1 MSNYKFCFLFGPGS
15 CGINLFLSLLDHNRE
30 VLAFPFTMKLYSLFD
45 KDTYKNNTK
54 YFIKIIEDRTRFK
67 YLKNGLIDPSLSIKE
82 DCSQYNHDIF
92 CKEFERLTFQ
102 KKTILRKE
110 LIEYIYLSYAA
121 AIKKELSNIKYFL
134 IDGTY
139 RDFLDEIN
147 SDFKKYKSFFLLRDP
162 REQLLSLLKLHHSR
176 NHSLYIR
183 KKNYLTHTILRQ
195 KENYN
200 LLEKLQNQN
209 YEHQLIKFED
219 LKKDPIKT
227 IWNVANFLNIN
238 FSEELK
244 KPTLF
249 GNLRAFES
257 SFSNKSISGMGEDNT
272 NRLKKH
278 FNKYQIIQSEFIFSY
293 YIKKFNY
300 LPIKYGKN
308 LLTKILIFV
317 QPFKY
322 EILPSLDI
330 FRRDQDLKG
339 YKNNFFYKLS
349 KFIFFFSQNIFYYFF
364 HRYINLSY
372 IKIFSKQK

>member
-1 MSNYKFCFLFGPGS
+1 MG
-15 CGINLFLSLLDHNRE
+15 
-30 VLAFPFTMKLYSLFD
+30 
-45 KDTYKNNTK
+45 
-54 YFIKIIEDRTRFK
+54 
-67 YLKNGLIDPSLSIKE
+67 
-82 DCSQYNHDIF
+82 
-92 CKEFERLTFQ
+92 
-102 KKTILRKE
+102 
-110 LIEYIYLSYAA
+110 
-121 AIKKELSNIKYFL
+121 
-134 IDGTY
+134 
-139 RDFLDEIN
+139 FLDEIN

-162 REQLLSLLKLHHSR
+162 REQLLSLLKLHHSK

-278 FNKYQIIQSEFIFSY
+278 LNKYQIIQSEFIFSY

-322 EILPSLDI
+322 KYYLP
-330 FRRDQDLKG
+330 
-339 YKNNFFYKLS
+339 
-349 KFIFFFSQNIFYYFF
+349 
-364 HRYINLSY
+364 
-372 IKIFSKQK
+372 